1 MKILIAYASKNGTVK
16 ECVNRLSRAL
26 DGLEV
31 TVADLNQKTPSVS
44 EYDLVVTGSSV
55 RFGRLLKAER
65 RFLKEQ
71 CEALQNKTLCLFLCC
86 GLAHEYEYYRE
97 NLFPKALRDH
107 AYQNLYFGGSLRP
120 DGLSLF
126 DKLMV
131 KAIRSSI
138 AESEIEDGEY
148 TPSMPGILP
157 ENIERMATYIRM
169 KLIENT

>member
-1 MKILIAYASKNGTVK
+1 MKILIAYASKNGTVR
-16 ECVNRLSRAL
+16 ECVNRLL
-26 DGLEV
+26 DSLGGLDV
-31 TVADLNQKTPSVS
+31 TVADLNQETPNAA
-44 EYDLVVTGSSV
+44 EYDLVVTGASV

-65 RFLKEQ
+65 RFLTEQ
-71 CEALQNKTLCLFLCC
+71 AETLQRKTLCLFLCC

-97 NLFPKALRDH
+97 NLFPKALRAQ
-107 AYQNLYFGGSLRP
+107 AYQSLYFGGSLRT

-131 KAIRSSI
+131 KTIRSSI

-169 KLIENT
+169 KLIENA